1 MTSDTMKL
9 TEKVKSNFAELS
21 KSISRYPLTVLISF
35 IFVILVIVYNE
46 LNLRSSDNLENLIR
60 FIQVAALGIPLSV
73 SLKQLAEN
81 FYEKKNS
88 LILTLPSLILLLG
101 IYYFFYSEG
110 TDMVDGIRFAGTLFL
125 LLVSVF
131 FTLKLSSSEKYEVYV
146 IRIFTGFFLTV
157 LYSAVLYFGISAIIF
172 TINSLF
178 DANID
183 SKYYFY
189 FFVSVSMIFG
199 VLMFLSKFPV
209 KGEKF
214 EGYQYSKGLK
224 VLLLYIVIPLITI
237 YTLILYVYFAKI
249 LLTSEW
255 PRGLVSNLVLWYSV
269 LSAAVIFFITPVLEE
284 NPVARLFRT
293 WFPRII
299 FPILAMMFVSIGK
312 RIVQYGFTEPRY
324 YVVLLGIWVTLVMVY
339 YVTRKD
345 LRNIFLPVSLSI
357 FVFVSLYGPLSG
369 FSVSNMSQNGRLG
382 ALLEKNSM
390 VQNGLVIPNA
400 NVPQTDRENISSIV
414 SYFANRDITK
424 IKYLD
429 EEFVLD
435 DFEKTFGFAQVNGYY
450 YPEQEYAYIHA
461 ELGKTPVSISGYDYM
476 LKLNSY
482 ENTLSITDSVSIA
495 LDAKAQTVKI
505 SEGSNFLLEVDLKA
519 KLKAF
524 LDNYRGDGKGMMT
537 FEEASFTDENEK
549 VRVKFIIS
557 DLNGRKDGDDYSIE
571 NLDMFVL
578 VTLKP

>member
-1 MTSDTMKL
+1 MKL
-9 TEKVKSNFAELS
+9 TEKIKSNFAELN
-21 KSISRYPLTVLISF
+21 KSLSRYPLTVLISF
-35 IFVILVIVYNE
+35 ILVILVIVYNE
-46 LNLRSSDNLENLIR
+46 LNLRSSGNLENLMR

-81 FYEKKNS
+81 FYEKKSS
-88 LILTLPSLILLLG
+88 LLLTLPFLLLLLG
-101 IYYFFYSEG
+101 IYYIFYSEG
-110 TDMVDGIRFAGTLFL
+110 TEMIDGIRFAGTLFF

-131 FTLKLSSSEKYEVYV
+131 FTLKLNNSEKYEVYV
-146 IRIFTGFFLTV
+146 DRIFNGFALTV

-172 TINSLF
+172 TINALF

-183 SKYYFY
+183 SKYYLY
-189 FFVSVSMIFG
+189 FFISVTLIFG
-199 VLMFLSKFPV
+199 VLMFLSKLPV
-209 KGEKF
+209 KEEQF
-214 EGYQYSKGLK
+214 EGHEYSKGLK

-255 PRGLVSNLVLWYSV
+255 PKGLVSNLVLWYSV

-284 NPVARLFRT
+284 NLVARLFRT

-299 FPILAMMFVSIGK
+299 FPILVMMFVSIGK
-312 RIVQYGFTEPRY
+312 RIAQYGFTEPRY
-324 YVVLLGIWVTLVMVY
+324 YVVLLGIWVTLVMAY
-339 YVTRKD
+339 YVVRKD

-382 ALLEKNSM
+382 ALLEKNGM

-400 NVPQTDRENISSIV
+400 NVPQTDRENISNIV

-424 IKYLD
+424 IKYVN
-429 EEFVLD
+429 E
-435 DFEKTFGFAQVNGYY
+435 DFIQEDFKETFGFELANEYY
-450 YPEQEYAYIHA
+450 FPEQEYAYIHA

-476 LKLNSY
+476 VKLNSY
-482 ENTLSITDSVSIA
+482 ENTLNITDSSSIT
-495 LDAKAQTVKI
+495 LDVKAQTVKI
-505 SEGSNFLLEVDLKA
+505 AEGNNSLLEVDLKA
-519 KLKAF
+519 HLKAL
-524 LDNYRGDGKGMMT
+524 LDTYKGDGKGMMT
-537 FEEASFTDENEK
+537 FEEASFTDENEN
-549 VRVKFIIS
+549 VRVKFIIA
-557 DLNGRKDGDDYSIE
+557 DLNGVKDGDSYTIE

-578 VTLKP
+578 ITLIP

>member
-1 MTSDTMKL
+1 MKL
-9 TEKVKSNFAELS
+9 TEKIKSNFAELN
-21 KSISRYPLTVLISF
+21 KSLSRYPLTVLISF
-35 IFVILVIVYNE
+35 ILVILVIVYNE
-46 LNLRSSDNLENLIR
+46 LNIRSSGNLENLMR

-73 SLKQLAEN
+73 SLKHLAEN
-81 FYEKKNS
+81 FYEKKSS
-88 LILTLPSLILLLG
+88 LLLTLPFLLLLLG
-101 IYYFFYSEG
+101 IYYIFYSEG
-110 TDMVDGIRFAGTLFL
+110 TDMIDGIRFAGTLFF

-131 FTLKLSSSEKYEVYV
+131 FTLKLNNSEKYEVYV
-146 IRIFTGFFLTV
+146 DRIFNGFALTV

-172 TINSLF
+172 TINALF

-183 SKYYFY
+183 SKYYLY
-189 FFVSVSMIFG
+189 FFISVTLIFG
-199 VLMFLSKFPV
+199 VLMFLSKLPV
-209 KGEKF
+209 KGEQF
-214 EGYQYSKGLK
+214 EGHEYSKGLK

-255 PRGLVSNLVLWYSV
+255 PKGLVSNLVLWYSV

-284 NPVARLFRT
+284 NLVARLFRT

-299 FPILAMMFVSIGK
+299 FPILVMMFVSIGK
-312 RIVQYGFTEPRY
+312 RIAQYGFTEPRY
-324 YVVLLGIWVTLVMVY
+324 YVVLLGIWVTLVMAY
-339 YVTRKD
+339 YVVRKD

-382 ALLEKNSM
+382 ALLEKNGM

-424 IKYLD
+424 IKYVN
-429 EEFVLD
+429 E
-435 DFEKTFGFAQVNGYY
+435 DFIQEDFKETFGFELVNEYY
-450 YPEQEYAYIHA
+450 FPEQEYAYIHA

-476 LKLNSY
+476 VKLNSY
-482 ENTLSITDSVSIA
+482 ENTLNITDSSSIT
-495 LDAKAQTVKI
+495 LDVKAQTVKI
-505 SEGSNFLLEVDLKA
+505 AEGNNSLLEVDLKA
-519 KLKAF
+519 HLKAL
-524 LDNYRGDGKGMMT
+524 LDTYKGDGKGMMT
-537 FEEASFTDENEK
+537 FEEASFTDENEN
-549 VRVKFIIS
+549 VRVKFIIA
-557 DLNGRKDGDDYSIE
+557 DLNGVKDGDSYTIE

-578 VTLKP
+578 ITLIP